1 MTNAKNCLVCGK
13 QFVPCNTCLKN
24 VPEEMQWKKVV
35 CCEEHFAY
43 HLPVILYVRN
53 KINKK
58 TAKADLTNAINKYG
72 KIQFTDNIQSI
83 VNEILSEDI
92 IIDNIKEENIEF
104 TDKADDFV
112 AESIVKTNKKNK
124 K

>member
-53 KINKK
+53 KINKE

-72 KIQFTDNIQSI
+72 KIQFTDNIESI

-92 IIDNIKEENIEF
+92 IAELKEPVSVSL
-104 TDKADDFV
+104 DKTDFV
-112 AESIVKTNKKNK
+112 VTKTANKKNK
-124 K
+124 KNN

>member
-53 KINKK
+53 KIDKA
-58 TAKADLTNAINKYG
+58 TANADLTNAINKYG
-72 KIQFTDNIQSI
+72 KIQFTDNIQP
-83 VNEILSEDI
+83 VVDEILKDDI
-92 IIDNIKEENIEF
+92 VINDIEKVELV
-104 TDKADDFV
+104 DKADDTVV
-112 AESIVKTNKKNK
+112 AEFAVKTSKKNK